1 MRYDLLIK
9 GGRVIDPA
17 QNIDDKRDIAISGDK
32 ISAVARDI
40 PSLESQQIIDA
51 SDKIVTPGLIDM
63 HCHVYHGG
71 TKGGV
76 NPDAAGVRQ
85 GVTTLVDAG
94 SAGEATFGGLPK
106 YVIPSARTTVFCF
119 LHLGSQGLT
128 VVPELRDREEINLE
142 ATAETIEANLDLI
155 KGIKLRL
162 VGNVVTSDGVE
173 VVKMA
178 KQTAKK
184 FGLPVMV
191 HIGDVKKQISPT
203 LTQEFLPLMEPGD
216 ILSHVYTAQMG
227 SILRPD
233 DTIMPE
239 LREAME
245 RGVILDVAEA
255 CNFSS
260 EVARKALAQDI
271 FPTTLSTDVGLPS
284 ITGPVYGLTVTMSR
298 FLALGLDMKQ
308 LVEKTTINPARAL
321 RIDNSKGNL
330 KPGMD
335 ADVSVLELRSGTW
348 ELVDAEQQVTE
359 TDTLLAPS
367 ITVKSGQLIPAKPV
381 AQPKPIN

>member
-17 QNIDDKRDIAISGDK
+17 QNIDDKRDVAISGDK

-128 VVPELRDREEINLE
+128 VVPELRDR
-142 ATAETIEANLDLI
+142 
-155 KGIKLRL
+155 
-162 VGNVVTSDGVE
+162 
-173 VVKMA
+173 
-178 KQTAKK
+178 
-184 FGLPVMV
+184 
-191 HIGDVKKQISPT
+191 
-203 LTQEFLPLMEPGD
+203 
-216 ILSHVYTAQMG
+216 
-227 SILRPD
+227 
-233 DTIMPE
+233 
-239 LREAME
+239 
-245 RGVILDVAEA
+245 
-255 CNFSS
+255 
-260 EVARKALAQDI
+260 
-271 FPTTLSTDVGLPS
+271 
-284 ITGPVYGLTVTMSR
+284 
-298 FLALGLDMKQ
+298 
-308 LVEKTTINPARAL
+308 
-321 RIDNSKGNL
+321 
-330 KPGMD
+330 
-335 ADVSVLELRSGTW
+335 
-348 ELVDAEQQVTE
+348 
-359 TDTLLAPS
+359 
-367 ITVKSGQLIPAKPV
+367 
-381 AQPKPIN
+381 

>member
-17 QNIDDKRDIAISGDK
+17 QNIDDKRDVAISGDK

-227 SILRPD
+227 SVLRPD
-233 DTIMPE
+233 DTVIPE

-335 ADVSVLELRSGTW
+335 ADVSILELRSGTW

>member
-17 QNIDDKRDIAISGDK
+17 QNIDDKRDVAISGDK

-227 SILRPD
+227 SVLRPD
-233 DTIMPE
+233 DTIIPE

-335 ADVSVLELRSGTW
+335 ADVSILELRSGTW